1 MCDEQLRRI
10 KQLEIA
16 LAHQESVVQDLSSQ
30 LIQQWQNIDTINR
43 RLVKIDEKIEEQT
56 HERFGSRT
64 QPNQSR
70 QKPKVRVRGRD

>member
-16 LAHQESVVQDLSSQ
+16 LAHQESMVQDLSSQ

-43 RLVKIDEKIEEQT
+43 RLVKIDEKIEE
-56 HERFGSRT
+56 HSI
-64 QPNQSR
+64 S
-70 QKPKVRVRGRD
+70 KVVPQLGEPPPPHY